1 MGKCGSLSLN
11 SSRVR
16 VGWLLSLL
24 ACRSL
29 SRDRLQLCLVNG
41 NSTQPSVELSGKYK
55 CVSGKSFSSTLLT
68 FGYFRS
74 LLQVGERFSGSWD
87 SWVFMLGIHIL
98 EVPFGSGSPAVS
110 RETPFSVYMF
120 WLFSWLLTPPA
131 SQLVSPGAHL
141 GRRHW
146 D

>member
-41 NSTQPSVELSGKYK
+41 NSTQPSVELSGKCK

-74 LLQVGERFSGSWD
+74 LLQVGGEIFRELGLLGLYVGD
-87 SWVFMLGIHIL
+87 SHFRGPL
-98 EVPFGSGSPAVS
+98 
-110 RETPFSVYMF
+110 
-120 WLFSWLLTPPA
+120 WLRKPCSL
-131 SQLVSPGAHL
+131 
-141 GRRHW
+141 
-146 D
+146 